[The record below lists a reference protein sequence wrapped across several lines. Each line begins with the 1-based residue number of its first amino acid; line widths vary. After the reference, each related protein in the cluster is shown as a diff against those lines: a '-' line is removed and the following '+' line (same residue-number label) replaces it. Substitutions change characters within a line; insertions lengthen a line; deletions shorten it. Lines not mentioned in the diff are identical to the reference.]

1 MKIKVLSPAGV
12 SPSGK
17 AQVSPRAGDL
27 NGKVVCIIDNGK
39 PNFDIYVERMEE
51 LLRRKY
57 NLAEVIHI
65 KKGHLGSSNAT
76 PPNRVDELAK
86 NCHAV
91 ISGIGD

>member
-1 MKIKVLSPAGV
+1 MSIKVLSPAGV

-17 AQVSPRAGDL
+17 AQISFRVSDL
-27 NGKVVCIIDNGK
+27 NGKTICIVDNGK

-51 LLRRKY
+51 LLCQKY

-65 KKGHLGSSNAT
+65 KKGHLGSSNPT
-76 PPNRVDELAK
+76 PSDRVDELAK
-86 NCHAV
+86 RCHAV